1 MFLSPYDFFAK
12 KPNSISCTRCTRSLY
27 SVSVNFLCFSYIFL
41 KIYGRSMLCAWV
53 ILGYSF
59 PSLLYV
65 LPIWIVTKNGISQC
79 IPMCL
84 NTRDQMMPFR
94 FFLKPL
100 LFTKFLYFSIVVIYR
115 FSWSF
120 CSSFSIAY
128 VTLILCSV
136 LNFSGFLPL
145 SAFINSFPQVT
156 K

>member
-1 MFLSPYDFFAK
+1 MFLSPYDFFGK
-12 KPNSISCTRCTRSLY
+12 NPNSISCTRCTCSLY

-41 KIYGRSMLCAWV
+41 KIYGTSMLCAWV

-65 LPIWIVTKNGISQC
+65 LPIWIVTKDGISQC
-79 IPMCL
+79 IPLCL
-84 NTRDQMMPFR
+84 NTREFWNHSYS
-94 FFLKPL
+94 LNSC
-100 LFTKFLYFSIVVIYR
+100 YFSIVVIYR

-120 CSSFSIAY
+120 CSSFSTAS